1 MIYEN
6 LNKRS
11 VSDQNDSSRVTIA
24 ELREILSDGKKS
36 GSNRKV
42 QHERDLQI
50 QCVSW
55 FRMKYPAFSMLLFH
69 PANETSE
76 GVKKLRMRAAEGV
89 VAGVCDLILA
99 IPSSWPVGT
108 DRYDK
113 YGKEIIDMLEYSSLG
128 IEMKF
133 GKTNNQSAKQK
144 LFEQYYK
151 AAGNK
156 YCVCRNFDDFKKTVD
171 EWMTHV
177 PNGIKAAIKSIYSA
191 PDDYNKQILKRIT
204 QKK

>member
-89 VAGVCDLILA
+89 VAGVCDLILS
-99 IPSSWPVGT
+99 IPSLCPVPT

-113 YGKEIIDMLEYSSLG
+113 FGKEIIDMMEYRSLG
-128 IEMKF
+128 IEMKY
-133 GKTNNQSAKQK
+133 GHTNNQSDKQK
-144 LFEQYYK
+144 AFERYFE

-156 YCVCRNFDDFKKTVD
+156 YYVCRTFEDFRKTVD
-171 EWMTHV
+171 DWMSHV
-177 PNGIKAAIKSIYSA
+177 PDGIKAAVKSIYSA
-191 PDDYNKQILKRIT
+191 PDDYNKQLLKRIT
-204 QKK
+204 HK

>member
-1 MIYEN
+1 MINDN
-6 LNKRS
+6 LNKCS
-11 VSDQNDSSRVTIA
+11 VRAEKSSGRITIA
-24 ELREILSDGKKS
+24 EMREMLSERKES
-36 GSNRKV
+36 TSNRKV

-144 LFEQYYK
+144 LFEQYYQ
-151 AAGNK
+151 AAGNR
-156 YCVCRNFDDFKKTVD
+156 YCVCRNFDDFKNAVD
-171 EWMTHV
+171 EWMSHV

-191 PDDYNKQILKRIT
+191 PDDYNKQLLKRIA
-204 QKK
+204 KK